1 MILAPAVLALAL
13 AVIGSDSLL
22 SADAMLVELRKG
34 GYTILWR
41 HTATDQSNRD
51 APGYPNTERYQQRNL
66 SDQGV
71 TDAKT
76 VGLVFKNA
84 GVPIG
89 EVLASPMFRTRETA
103 QYAFGRVT
111 VAPELIALMPTP
123 EQRRLLTTQPPAGTN
138 RVLVTHHFVLER
150 NAPGI
155 KPGDLTEG
163 EAVVVRA
170 VGDQLETIGV
180 FKMADWRRLVGQ
192 AGGAGASTGAAGH
205 GAYQESAT
213 PAPITHV
220 PLVMPPL
227 LASKPNAVVAEYLEA
242 FNTGEAS
249 VMRRFFERSTIP
261 SPDRTLDQ
269 RLEIYSR
276 LLRELGT
283 LAIVSAEAT
292 ATDQITIV
300 TQGSLGKPA
309 TFTIRLESSSPN
321 RIVSISVQVG
331 GP

>member
-13 AVIGSDSLL
+13 AVTGPDSLL
-22 SADAMLVELRKG
+22 SPEAMLVELRKG

-51 APGYPNTERYQQRNL
+51 APGYPTTERYQQRNL

-84 GVPIG
+84 GIPIG

-103 QYAFGRVT
+103 QYAFGRVA
-111 VAPELIALMPTP
+111 VAPELIALAPTP
-123 EQRRLLTTQPPAGTN
+123 EQRRLLTTQPAAGTN

-170 VGDQLETIGV
+170 VGDQLETVGI

-192 AGGAGASTGAAGH
+192 TGGASASTGGGH
-205 GAYQESAT
+205 GAYLESAT

-220 PLVMPPL
+220 ALVIPPL
-227 LASKPNAVVAEYLEA
+227 LALKPNAVVAEYLEA
-242 FNTGEAS
+242 FNSGEAP
-249 VMRRFFERSTIP
+249 VMRRFFERSTVP
-261 SPDRTLDQ
+261 NPDRTLDQ

-283 LAIVSAEAT
+283 LAIMSAEAT
-292 ATDQITIV
+292 SANQITVV

-309 TFTIRLESSSPN
+309 TFTINLESNPPN
-321 RIVSISVQVG
+321 RIAAISVQVG